1 MAPGYTNKLA
11 GYPVFGVAVVK
22 ERTTTEGLSDTEG
35 LPLGAVLVVGGGGA
49 ARTGVK
55 NCISVYRIV
64 ENSKGLGEAQAI
76 VTHDTG
82 SEVCTSID
90 VSPSGKYVACS
101 MGSNC
106 GLFQYN
112 KLKEKQDNDAEGEFQ
127 LLVKWKTDFP
137 STVPACQNVVKFG
150 LNENMLATGGDD
162 CQVKLW
168 DVQAILNAIQK
179 RQSGDKTVFEE
190 TLVEKVH
197 CLAGH
202 TKEIKDIDFE
212 PSGKYLASAS
222 KDQGCRIWNIQ
233 TGKLL
238 QLLPADTAS
247 GLTYRRCQFSSA
259 HELITLQ
266 IPNGGRGSSY
276 IVVWTMKEVEK
287 GAVWTV
293 SKVVHVSKGMATS
306 FYLTRNEKYVGL
318 ATAGGSISLLDRAT
332 FSSLR
337 TFNDVHNLPIT
348 GLCST
353 YSVEKESGRR
363 LEKEYMLSGS
373 IDRIVSVVP
382 VQHSH
387 LKW

>member
-1 MAPGYTNKLA
+1 M
-11 GYPVFGVAVVK
+11 
-22 ERTTTEGLSDTEG
+22 
-35 LPLGAVLVVGGGGA
+35 
-49 ARTGVK
+49 
-55 NCISVYRIV
+55 YRIV

-212 PSGKYLASAS
+212 PSGKYL
-222 KDQGCRIWNIQ
+222 
-233 TGKLL
+233 
-238 QLLPADTAS
+238 
-247 GLTYRRCQFSSA
+247 
-259 HELITLQ
+259 
-266 IPNGGRGSSY
+266 
-276 IVVWTMKEVEK
+276 
-287 GAVWTV
+287 
-293 SKVVHVSKGMATS
+293 GM
-306 FYLTRNEKYVGL
+306 
-318 ATAGGSISLLDRAT
+318 SI
-332 FSSLR
+332 
-337 TFNDVHNLPIT
+337 LPI
-348 GLCST
+348 L
-353 YSVEKESGRR
+353 
-363 LEKEYMLSGS
+363 
-373 IDRIVSVVP
+373 
-382 VQHSH
+382 Q
-387 LKW
+387 